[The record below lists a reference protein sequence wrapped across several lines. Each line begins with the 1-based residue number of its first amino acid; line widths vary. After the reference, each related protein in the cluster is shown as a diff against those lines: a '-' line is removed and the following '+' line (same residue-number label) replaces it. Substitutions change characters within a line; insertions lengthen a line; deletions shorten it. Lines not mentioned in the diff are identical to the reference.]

1 MAEHSSARSLQDF
14 NEEAFQATLRSAG
27 NKGLQIINEMNP
39 IKAREIFNSY
49 SQINEQIDNT
59 GQYIKHIVNET
70 EKDFLSAFEQKMY
83 IVQRDMRDL
92 K

>member
-1 MAEHSSARSLQDF
+1 MSQHELRPGKQSNFEFFDPPFTTIIDYTGNSMAEHSSARSLQDF

-49 SQINEQIDNT
+49 SQINE
-59 GQYIKHIVNET
+59 
-70 EKDFLSAFEQKMY
+70 
-83 IVQRDMRDL
+83 
-92 K
+92 